1 MRIYAAASGM
11 AMLGLF
17 LLLLGRA
24 QAAAST
30 PPLGLTPIKLTP
42 IQVAPQ
48 VYYFQ
53 GQAGMASTQNKG
65 FMSNAGFV
73 VTRDGVVVFD
83 ALATPVLGEAMLK
96 AIAGVTAQPVRR
108 VVVSHYHADHFY
120 GLQAFKQQ
128 GAEIWAHGAGKAT
141 LSSEF
146 TQTRLA
152 ERRQSLAPWVDG
164 ATRLLPADRWLEFGA
179 DKQLKFELGGT
190 CFTLLDA
197 GGAHSPEDLMLY
209 VEDAQVLFAG
219 DLFFTGRIPFVG
231 EADSK
236 AWLQALARFPA
247 GPKVVVP
254 GHGPASANP
263 QADLA
268 LTTSYLLYLREQMGK
283 AVADMRTFDEA
294 YQAVDWSRF
303 AQYPAFKEANRINAY
318 GTYLLLERESL
329 GKQ

>member
-1 MRIYAAASGM
+1 MRIYAAAMGM
-11 AMLGLF
+11 AV

-24 QAAAST
+24 QAAGSA
-30 PPLGLTPIKLTP
+30 PPVDLTP

-53 GQAGMASTQNKG
+53 GQAGMASAQNKG

-73 VTRDGVVVFD
+73 ITRDGVVVFD
-83 ALATPVLGEAMLK
+83 ALATPLLGQAMLT
-96 AIAGVTAQPVRR
+96 AIARVTAQPVRQ

-128 GAEIWAHGAGKAT
+128 GAEIWAHSAGRAT
-141 LSSEF
+141 LGSEF

-152 ERRQSLAPWVDG
+152 ERRKSLAPWVDG
-164 ATRLLPADRWLEFGA
+164 ATRLLPADRWLDFGK

-190 CFTLLDA
+190 RFTLLDA

-247 GPKVVVP
+247 NPKVVIP
-254 GHGPASANP
+254 GHGPASTTP

-268 LTTSYLLYLREQMGK
+268 LTASYLLYLREQMGK
-283 AVADMRTFDEA
+283 AVADMQSFDEA
-294 YQAVDWSRF
+294 YQQVDWSPVSYTHLTLPTK
-303 AQYPAFKEANRINAY
+303 A
-318 GTYLLLERESL
+318 
-329 GKQ
+329 